1 MSANLS
7 ESLDFVPDNL
17 RTWVAEN
24 LALGGNADHLIA
36 ILIQNGVSPNAARAE
51 LSAATQHPYIKA
63 TERYINLLKKR
74 EWLLQ
79 TYDQLQALGPQYGAI
94 ERTELPSVSDFIEN
108 YYSKNKP
115 VIFTGAVEHWKALRN
130 WTPEYFSDHYGAS
143 QIEIQFGRD
152 TEAQYERHSYKL
164 KKNVSVAEYV
174 DMIKADSPTNSF
186 YMTANNFE
194 VTNSNLSGL
203 FDDISD
209 IGDGYL
215 DVTKFKS
222 QGYIWFGPAG
232 TITPL
237 HHDLTN
243 NLFVQVYGRKRF
255 RLIPALQV
263 PLMYNFDHVFSSVDL
278 MNPDFQRF
286 PAFANA
292 RIFDFELH
300 PGETL
305 FIPIGWW
312 HHVIA
317 LDISISLSFTS
328 FKNMPNDFKGYI

>member
-1 MSANLS
+1 MAEPVN
-7 ESLDFVPDNL
+7 FVPDNL

-24 LALGGNADHLIA
+24 LVRGSKADELIA
-36 ILIQNGVSPNAARAE
+36 ILIQNGVTPEAAQAE
-51 LSAATQHPYIKA
+51 LKEAAQHPYLKVA
-63 TERYINLLKKR
+63 ETYINLLKKR

-79 TYDQLQALGPQYGAI
+79 TYDQLLALSPQYGAI
-94 ERTELPSVSDFIEN
+94 ERVDLPKVSDFIEN

-115 VIFTGAVEHWKALRN
+115 AIFVGAVEHWKALKE
-130 WTPEYFSDHYGAS
+130 WTPEYFRAHHGAS

-164 KKNVSVAEYV
+164 KKNVSVAQYV
-174 DMIKADSPTNSF
+174 DMIKTSSPTNSF

-194 VTNSNLSGL
+194 VTNSNLSRL
-203 FDDISD
+203 FDDIAD

-215 DVTKFKS
+215 DVTKFRS

-243 NLFVQVYGRKRF
+243 NLFVQIHGRKRF

-263 PLMYNFDHVFSSVDL
+263 PLLYNYDHVFSNIDL
-278 MNPDFQRF
+278 MKPDFQRF

-292 RIFDFELH
+292 RIFDFEVS
-300 PGETL
+300 PGEIL

-317 LDISISLSFTS
+317 LDISISLSFTN
-328 FKNMPNDFKGYI
+328 FKQMPNDFQGYM